1 MLREMNRYYET
12 GYYNIDDAAYAQ
24 TSAADAARKV
34 SASSRTSR
42 TGTRHARRANTL
54 TVFIIAGALLLVFC
68 NIFLVSEANRIN
80 NRVNTL
86 QEENSCLEAEI
97 DSLRNEITDSTTLD
111 KLEKTASKKYG
122 MVYPNSSNYVK
133 IKDESKASSN
143 LASTIKDEVYG

>member
-1 MLREMNRYYET
+1 MNLPNKLTISRIFIAIIILVMLC
-12 GYYNIDDAAYAQ
+12 IPW
-24 TSAADAARKV
+24 
-34 SASSRTSR
+34 
-42 TGTRHARRANTL
+42 HALGFTWPVYLVNNVTFNL
-54 TVFIIAGALLLVFC
+54 KYIIAGILFLIFC

-80 NRVNTL
+80 NRINNL

-133 IKDESKASSN
+133 IKDESKSSSN